1 MTTDSMIL
9 IFCWAMAIIGVLSI
23 IYFIFATC
31 LCCSIKKRVSQK
43 NIINGWYEAKFH
55 QLLGAFSTG
64 LVFITIVLGFLALL
78 PRYDLDNLQKEIQK
92 LNLET
97 KEAKSIVEKSFNDK
111 IRPLLEKAIAQEIVK
126 AKNELN
132 KNNKKI
138 FDDLIEVFK
147 KNQQSMNHVKEELK
161 KNKTVEEQNKIDSM
175 IPRVEIP
182 QVEIPRVEIPRVEIP
197 RVEIPTTR

>member
-1 MTTDSMIL
+1 M
-9 IFCWAMAIIGVLSI
+9 
-23 IYFIFATC
+23 
-31 LCCSIKKRVSQK
+31 
-43 NIINGWYEAKFH
+43 
-55 QLLGAFSTG
+55 GAFSTG

-175 IPRVEIP
+175 IPQVEIPQVEIP